1 MDASYELPNLLRA
14 YASAEPS
21 PFVPGGAPL
30 SVAGLCSVYD
40 VRDLDERLAEDSVS
54 RNEALRSVY
63 GRMKHAGELRYV
75 VKPGSLSALN
85 ALHKSCPNFKPVID
99 DIRKQLALAISGNQP
114 VTFMPI
120 LLLGEPG
127 LGKTHFAKELARV
140 LGTSYEVV
148 SLNSLTAGWILS
160 GSSSQWTNAKPGK
173 VAQALVHGE
182 FANPL
187 FVLDEIDKA
196 GGDMRYDPLGAL
208 YTLLEPVTARRFR
221 DEFIDIELDA
231 SHILWIA
238 TANDASAI
246 PEPILSRMNVY
257 AIERPD
263 AEGARAIAANI
274 YHDLLERNH
283 WQFESE
289 PRADVISR
297 LGELPPRQMRKVIVD
312 AMGTAKLDGRDHL
325 EVQDLTTATQK
336 TRQRIGF

>member
-1 MDASYELPNLLRA
+1 MDARYELPNLLRT
-14 YASAEPS
+14 YADAEPS
-21 PFVPGGAPL
+21 PSVPSGGSL

-40 VRDLDERLAEDSVS
+40 VSDVDDRLAEDSLS

-63 GRMKHAGELRYV
+63 GKMKHVGELRYV
-75 VKPGSLSALN
+75 VKPGALSALD
-85 ALHKSCPNFKPVID
+85 ALHKSCPNFRPVID
-99 DIRKQLALAISGNQP
+99 DIKKQLALAISGNQP
-114 VTFMPI
+114 VSFMPI

-127 LGKTHFAKELARV
+127 VGKTHFAKELAQV
-140 LGTSYEVV
+140 LGTTYELV
-148 SLNSLTAGWILS
+148 SLSSLTAGWILS

-173 VAQALVHGE
+173 VAQALVNGE

-196 GGDMRYDPLGAL
+196 GGDTRYDPLGAL
-208 YTLLEPVTARRFR
+208 YTLLEPATARRFR

-231 SHILWIA
+231 SRILWIA

-274 YHDLLERNH
+274 YRDLLQRNH
-283 WQFESE
+283 WKFEPE

-297 LGELPPRQMRKVIVD
+297 LGELPPRQMRKVLVD

-325 EVQDLTTATQK
+325 EVQDLATETQK
-336 TRQRIGF
+336 IRQRIGF

>member
-1 MDASYELPNLLRA
+1 MDARYELRNLLRT
-14 YASAEPS
+14 YADAELSPS
-21 PFVPGGAPL
+21 LPSGASI

-40 VRDLDERLAEDSVS
+40 VSDVDDRLAEESLS

-75 VKPGSLSALN
+75 VKPGSLSALDG
-85 ALHKSCPNFKPVID
+85 LRKSCPNFKPVID
-99 DIRKQLALAISGNQP
+99 DIEKQLALAISGNQP
-114 VTFMPI
+114 VSFMPI

-140 LGTSYEVV
+140 LGTSYELV
-148 SLNSLTAGWILS
+148 SLSSLTAGWILS

-173 VAQALVHGE
+173 VAQALVNGE

-196 GGDMRYDPLGAL
+196 GGDTRYDPLGVL

-231 SHILWIA
+231 SRILWIA
-238 TANDASAI
+238 TANDARTI

-257 AIERPD
+257 TIERPD

-274 YHDLLERNH
+274 YRDLLERNR
-283 WQFESE
+283 WKFEPE
-289 PRADVISR
+289 PRSDVISR
-297 LGELPPRQMRKVIVD
+297 LGALPPRQMRKAIVD

-325 EVQDLTTATQK
+325 EVQDLATASQES
-336 TRQRIGF
+336 RQRIGF